1 MVEYGQETKSDRG
14 SSRLESSEAGSNAEE
29 EESSMDAGLN
39 EVEVEPLL
47 DEYLSY
53 ASDDIGLFYAPI
65 FVLLLWAFYPETVV
79 AENYGIMIYDFKYYF
94 LF

>member
-1 MVEYGQETKSDRG
+1 M
-14 SSRLESSEAGSNAEE
+14 
-29 EESSMDAGLN
+29 
-39 EVEVEPLL
+39 EVEPLL
-47 DEYLSY
+47 DEYLNY

-79 AENYGIMIYDFKYYF
+79 AANYGIMIYDFKYYF

>member
-1 MVEYGQETKSDRG
+1 MVEYGQETRSERG
-14 SSRLESSEAGSNAEE
+14 SSRFESSEAGSSAEE
-29 EESSMDAGLN
+29 DESSMDEGLN

-47 DEYLSY
+47 DEYLNY